1 MRILIVEDEPRAAR
15 GLRNLLEE
23 EDETIE
29 ILGIAADGKE
39 ALDQIRLH
47 VPDVVIT
54 DIRMPGMD
62 GMELI
67 RSIRAQ
73 NFSCRI
79 VIVSA
84 YEEFDIAREALS
96 LGVTDYLV
104 KPIVKDDIR
113 RLLDKLQNRKHRW
126 EQDSD
131 LIERY
136 PKAQPLVRHA
146 LKIIEESYQT
156 RLMQR
161 DVAEALGVTAE
172 YFSYLFTK
180 CIGVNFAKFLR
191 SYRIEKAKE
200 FLINGEASRDN
211 VFEKVG
217 FSDNKYFQK
226 CFKEETGMGVGEYL
240 ERSNYH

>member
-1 MRILIVEDEPRAAR
+1 MKIVIVEDEPRAAR

-23 EDETIE
+23 EDESIE
-29 ILGIAADGKE
+29 IAGIAADGRE
-39 ALDQIRLH
+39 ALDLIRYH
-47 VPDVVIT
+47 APDVVIT

-67 RSIRAQ
+67 RAIRAQ
-73 NFSCRI
+73 NIPCRI

-84 YEEFDIAREALS
+84 YEEFETAREAIS

-104 KPIVKDDIR
+104 KPIVREDVHN
-113 RLLDKLQNRKHRW
+113 LLDKLQNRRQRW
-126 EQDSD
+126 EQNSELVD
-131 LIERY
+131 RY

-146 LKIIEESYQT
+146 LKIIEDSYQT

-161 DVAEALGVTAE
+161 DVAESLGVTAE

-180 CIGVNFAKFLR
+180 NIGVNFARFLR
-191 SYRIEKAKE
+191 MYRIEKAKG
-200 FLINGEASRDN
+200 FLASGKASKNDVYER
-211 VFEKVG
+211 VG

-226 CFKEETGMGVGEYL
+226 CFKEETGIGVSEFL
-240 ERSNYH
+240 EQIKYH

>member
-1 MRILIVEDEPRAAR
+1 MRVLIVEDEPRAAR

-23 EDETIE
+23 EDEEIE
-29 ILGIAADGKE
+29 ILGLATDGKT
-39 ALDQIRLH
+39 ALEQLRMQQ
-47 VPDVVIT
+47 VDVVMT

-67 RSIRAQ
+67 RSIRAM
-73 NFSCRI
+73 NYSCRI
-79 VIVSA
+79 VIISA

-104 KPIVKDDIR
+104 KPIVKDDVHQ
-113 RLLDKLQNRKHRW
+113 LLDKLQNRKRPW
-126 EQDSD
+126 EQNSE
-131 LIERY
+131 LLERY
-136 PKAQPLVRHA
+136 PDVQPLVRHA
-146 LKIIEESYQT
+146 LKIIDESYQT
-156 RLMQR
+156 KLMQR

-180 CIGVNFAKFLR
+180 NIGVNFAKFLR

-200 FLINGEASRDN
+200 FLLNGRASKDD
-211 VFEKVG
+211 VFEKTG

-226 CFKEETGMGVGEYL
+226 CFKEETGMCVSEYL
-240 ERSNYH
+240 ERSNYS